1 MEKENIIYK
10 WYCKSYHTES
20 IKMQVIKDFGDG
32 QTLCQAVFKRS
43 NGDEVV
49 SGEKIVV
56 STNQLFDEPLEVVT
70 FNKAKD
76 RLEEEREKLRQDLD
90 VYKKSVKSQIDTYK
104 KRVAWLKRVEKE
116 SHPDKIKEMIRI
128 MYMLLDSENLYLFI
142 PRFNSFEIIKFNMMD
157 CNNPFFNRGYDDG
170 HLKLLCLYP
179 DVNYKL
185 NREVQLCLSEYSDG
199 SGDVRPIKLF
209 NKIQDLR
216 KFVVGYIDGMSKID
230 KAVIEFCEEWQIP
243 IPKQKVLDYYQS
255 NLRDQLK
262 SLENAKN
269 NVAHYQATA
278 EKWQNI
284 INQINAQE
292 D

>member
-1 MEKENIIYK
+1 MENIVYK

-56 STNQLFDEPLEVVT
+56 PTNQLFDEPLEVVT

-90 VYKKSVKSQIDTYK
+90 VYKLCVKSQIDTYK
-104 KRVAWLKRVEKE
+104 KRVAWLKKVEKE

-128 MYMLLDSENLYLFI
+128 MYMLLDSQNLYLFE
-142 PRFNSFEIIKFNMMD
+142 PEYNSFKITQFNMSD
-157 CNNPFFNRGYDDG
+157 CYNPLFNKLYDSG
-170 HLKLLCLYP
+170 KLRLICLCPEYDYDLI
-179 DVNYKL
+179 NGQ
-185 NREVQLCLSEYSDG
+185 VQFCMSEYSDG
-199 SGDVRPIKLF
+199 SGDTRPFKLF
-209 NKIQDLR
+209 NNIKDLR
-216 KFVVGYIDGMSKID
+216 DFVIDYVDKMKKID
-230 KAVIEFCEEWQIP
+230 KTVIDYCEEWQIP
-243 IPKQKVLDYYQS
+243 INKEKIIAYYQDKLDYNIKSMSQAMEDVSKYRESVERLQEKIS
-255 NLRDQLK
+255 QL
-262 SLENAKN
+262 
-269 NVAHYQATA
+269 
-278 EKWQNI
+278 
-284 INQINAQE
+284 NAQE